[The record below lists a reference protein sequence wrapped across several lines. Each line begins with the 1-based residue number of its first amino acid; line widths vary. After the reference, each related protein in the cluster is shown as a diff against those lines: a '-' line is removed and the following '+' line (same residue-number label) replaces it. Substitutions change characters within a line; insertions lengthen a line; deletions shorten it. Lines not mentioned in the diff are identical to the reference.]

1 LGRTK
6 KFNDKWI
13 ELGVNV
19 KAVLG
24 VVAVFFGSIVSSFV
38 IADVVVMNNGD
49 RLTGKL
55 ETIEGGL
62 VYLTT
67 EYAGTVPVQ
76 LSAVASMT
84 TDEAFD
90 VRVDGAELSGTFQ
103 TSGDSTMVGDIPVE
117 IASIGRAGQDNVA
130 EADLGTDWSSRA
142 DVSVVIS
149 NGNSDTESLNTLIES
164 VLKKDKV
171 QHAVSLLI
179 SREEAEEVTT
189 KDQVDLDY
197 GYKRFISEKWYA
209 AGNAEYFKD
218 ELKDIDQRITLG
230 AGMGYQFWDNSFGAL
245 SAELGVS
252 AVSEEVGGENEDNP
266 ALRWGLEYKRYLL
279 AKKLELFHRHSI
291 LVIPDADRG
300 EVISASTGLRYALN
314 DRVDAAA
321 RVDLNHETK
330 PAPGNS
336 KSDVTYTL
344 GIGVKF

>member
-1 LGRTK
+1 M
-6 KFNDKWI
+6 
-13 ELGVNV
+13 
-19 KAVLG
+19 
-24 VVAVFFGSIVSSFV
+24 
-38 IADVVVMNNGD
+38 ADVVVMTNGD

-55 ETIEGGL
+55 ATIEGGF
-62 VYLTT
+62 VYLAT
-67 EYAGTVPVQ
+67 EYAGTVPLQ
-76 LSAVASMT
+76 LAAVASLT

-90 VRVDGAELSGTFQ
+90 VHVDGVKLSGTFR
-103 TSGDSTMVGDIPVE
+103 SAGDSTMVADSPVE
-117 IASIGRAGQDNVA
+117 LAKIGRAGEDNIA
-130 EADLGTDWSSRA
+130 ETGLGTDWSSRA
-142 DVSVVIS
+142 DVSLVLS

-171 QHAVSLLI
+171 QHAMSLLI
-179 SREEAEEVTT
+179 SREEAEEEATR
-189 KDQVDLDY
+189 DQVDLDY
-197 GYKRFISEKWYA
+197 GYKRFVSEKWYA

-245 SAELGVS
+245 SAKLGVS

-279 AKKLELFHRHSI
+279 AKKLELFHKHSI